1 MIFIA
6 NKTFGN
12 SRFQNLHCYSN
23 LDFLHNLCRPV
34 QRETARPSLNIISKL
49 RTVPI
54 EYYTKCRVIHPEHW
68 GLWSRT
74 WFQWLQDSGSPS
86 ALFLFFPIWTQDNWD
101 GAKLKW
107 TDRKFPG
114 DVQLHYVNQNQVSW
128 SLLIPQSQ
136 GRWVS
141 GKGKLNSYN
150 RLRQ

>member
-54 EYYTKCRVIHPEHW
+54 ESIIPNAELFILSTEAYEAEP
-68 GLWSRT
+68 GSSDFRT
-74 WFQWLQDSGSPS
+74 LGRHLHFSCS
-86 ALFLFFPIWTQDNWD
+86 FPFGHKITEMV
-101 GAKLKW
+101 
-107 TDRKFPG
+107 P
-114 DVQLHYVNQNQVSW
+114 SW
-128 SLLIPQSQ
+128 SGRTESSQEMSNCIMLTRTKSHGHFSFQSQ